1 MFVDKLSI
9 EQIRL
14 LNYNFL
20 ILFLFLLGLYKLCL
34 IMFLSKIGYWLTT
47 LNVIQ
52 NVNEYIYDDIERDDV
67 YYQDHDVDNNS
78 SYNLWNEEL
87 YLIYNCRFFF
97 YYYGGHAALSLD
109 DYYIL
114 NNIYYNIYYDIF
126 IMENFNDED
135 YNLNS
140 DNYIKSYK
148 LKSYLLNIFINYNK
162 EKYNLI
168 NNSYY
173 VNLLKHKKL
182 INLHKKY

>member
-1 MFVDKLSI
+1 
-9 EQIRL
+9 
-14 LNYNFL
+14 
-20 ILFLFLLGLYKLCL
+20 
-34 IMFLSKIGYWLTT
+34 MFLS
-47 LNVIQ
+47 
-52 NVNEYIYDDIERDDV
+52 
-67 YYQDHDVDNNS
+67 
-78 SYNLWNEEL
+78 
-87 YLIYNCRFFF
+87 LI
-97 YYYGGHAALSLD
+97 AKL
-109 DYYIL
+109 
-114 NNIYYNIYYDIF
+114 NIYYDIF